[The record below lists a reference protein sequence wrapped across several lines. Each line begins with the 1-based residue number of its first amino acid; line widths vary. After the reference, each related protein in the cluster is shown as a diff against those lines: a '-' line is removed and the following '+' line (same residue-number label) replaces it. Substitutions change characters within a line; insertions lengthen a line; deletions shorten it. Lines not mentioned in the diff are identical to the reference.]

1 MADEKVKITQ
11 LPLIQDAESGLLL
24 TNKGGIDYQTPV
36 NQLVLIKNNLSD
48 IDPSVS
54 RSNLNVYSKDETLS
68 LTGGSMQAFSSEA
81 EGVSSTTDGQ
91 YFMVPSGGG
100 GVKYYKNNSGT
111 AVLVGTVIGPSS
123 IIGTIR
129 EYPDYES
136 AQNDINTGLIPD
148 GLPLW
153 VNSEDGTLIADEY
166 INNGGTL
173 IQTGRQMPSQLSVDA
188 IIHELIDPGVN
199 LFNQTTVTRGY
210 YLFEGTGVPT
220 ANPDYCYS
228 ERIGI
233 VGDAPYTTRIS
244 TRVATFFDA
253 DGIYLSDVSN
263 VTSFTAPASAA
274 FVVVSVLISN
284 LDVFQLNFGV
294 GQMPYTSYKSII
306 SPVINGAA
314 TNGYVALGFAHGKNF
329 FNPSLVFDGR
339 HLSSTGTITNDSD
352 TSMSVSGYMKIDAT
366 KSYCSNQQ
374 WRAAAYYD
382 AKGRFISLQTVD
394 GYGAKPINALVIP
407 SGAEFMRIEVPTLVV
422 PAMMIEENSLATE
435 FEPFRQVAPD
445 AFDGVQ
451 VTFAEEPEETI
462 LFGPGVNLFNK
473 KAASFGY
480 INEWGSVY
488 PVKGSSGSGYV
499 YSDYIRVT
507 PATKYKA
514 SSQLR
519 FVAFYNTDK
528 QYISTVS
535 LVTEF
540 TPPANSAYARITLAQ
555 NVMET
560 MFLSEGDYLAP
571 RADYQHLMETVA
583 TDGSALR
590 IPGEMVLADNLD
602 IDFVQHGLLVSG
614 KNRYNK
620 NTRKS
625 GYIDE
630 QGVIHEPDSRYYYSD
645 FIPVTPGAKYA
656 FNSDSRFVAFYARN
670 KGFISSLSD
679 TGQHI
684 RVITTPADCY
694 FVRITTSV
702 AISDTFQMEAGEVS
716 TTYEPFA
723 YSLLSTMP
731 DGTPV
736 TGGGAAPED
745 ATVPDSYGLQRL
757 RETHMRLNKL
767 TYGGNVQ
774 FSWAMIGDSY
784 TRGQVRYALKCA
796 QKLWHLYNGT
806 APVVSVPPIGFG
818 YRSFG
823 YDQYGDNTDIIGTE
837 ITQTGFAC
845 QYNTGFGLDI
855 SSVSSATVGAT
866 ISWTDD
872 FSLGFAY
879 TLYAGGGSGVISYNA
894 PGMSAPVEIDLS
906 TYPVAVQMIPM
917 SEMPTTGSGTVTI
930 TVISGSVVLYG
941 VRIQKE
947 TQPGVIV
954 HKLGGSGS
962 HTNNWV
968 NADATRWET
977 AFTTLKANLAT
988 IMLGTNDQ
996 GIKLAPETFK
1006 SNLLTM
1012 INRIRTASPTTDIML
1027 ICPAENNR
1035 PGGNA
1040 IPMSSYAR
1048 KMYELALEQDVAFLN
1063 LQSSFGVNPADYAYG
1078 SARPWMVSDG
1088 LHPDPDTGG
1097 YAIAAALMRALSLP
1111 MA

>member
-1 MADEKVKITQ
+1 M
-11 LPLIQDAESGLLL
+11 
-24 TNKGGIDYQTPV
+24 V
-36 NQLVLIKNNLSD
+36 N
-48 IDPSVS
+48 
-54 RSNLNVYSKDETLS
+54 RY
-68 LTGGSMQAFSSEA
+68 
-81 EGVSSTTDGQ
+81 
-91 YFMVPSGGG
+91 
-100 GVKYYKNNSGT
+100 
-111 AVLVGTVIGPSS
+111 
-123 IIGTIR
+123 
-129 EYPDYES
+129 
-136 AQNDINTGLIPD
+136 NTGNPRPSNSMKDLNDNALAYDDFMLSEEGTFVDRLGNKIPTLKGLSEIMSQAGESVVENTRQNLIP
-148 GLPLW
+148 L
-153 VNSEDGTLIADEY
+153 SRQYMTLADAQADIANIPEGSATYYRSPDDSALAIEV

-173 IQTGRQMPSQLSVDA
+173 TPTGRQMPSQRTVEA
-188 IIHELIDPGVN
+188 IIPELIDPGVN
-199 LFNQTTVTRGY
+199 LFNKNTVTRGY

-220 ANPDYCYS
+220 ANTDYCYS

-253 DGIYLSDVSN
+253 DGMYLSDVSN

-306 SPVINGAA
+306 SPVINGAV

-382 AKGRFISLQTVD
+382 AKARFISLQTVD

-407 SGAEFMRIEVPTLVV
+407 SSAVFMRIEVPTLVV
-422 PAMMIEENSLATE
+422 PATMIEENSLATE

-445 AFDGVQ
+445 TFDGVQ

-488 PVKGSSGSGYV
+488 PVQGSSGSGYV

-514 SSQLR
+514 SAQLR

-535 LVTEF
+535 LVNEF

-571 RADYQHLMETVA
+571 RADYQHLMEPVA
-583 TDGSALR
+583 SDGSALR
-590 IPGEMVLADNLD
+590 IPGEMVLADDLD

-716 TTYEPFA
+716 TAYEPFA

-745 ATVPDSYGLQRL
+745 TTVPDSYGLERL

-823 YDQYGDNTDIIGTE
+823 YDQFGDNTDIIGTE

-894 PGMSAPVEIDLS
+894 PGMTAPVEVDLS

-917 SEMPTTGSGTVTI
+917 SAMPTAGSGTVTI

-1078 SARPWMVSDG
+1078 SARPWMVADG

-1097 YAIAAALMRALSLP
+1097 YAIAAALIKVLSLV
-1111 MA
+1111 MI

>member
-1 MADEKVKITQ
+1 MKDLNDNALAYDDFMLSEEGTFVDRLGNKIPTLKGLSEIMSQ
-11 LPLIQDAESGLLL
+11 AGESVVEN
-24 TNKGGIDYQTPV
+24 T
-36 NQLVLIKNNLSD
+36 
-48 IDPSVS
+48 
-54 RSNLNVYSKDETLS
+54 R
-68 LTGGSMQAFSSEA
+68 
-81 EGVSSTTDGQ
+81 
-91 YFMVPSGGG
+91 
-100 GVKYYKNNSGT
+100 
-111 AVLVGTVIGPSS
+111 
-123 IIGTIR
+123 
-129 EYPDYES
+129 
-136 AQNDINTGLIPD
+136 QNLIP
-148 GLPLW
+148 L
-153 VNSEDGTLIADEY
+153 SRQYMTLADAQADIANIPEGSATYYRSPDDSALAIEV

-173 IQTGRQMPSQLSVDA
+173 TPTGRQMPSQRTVEA
-188 IIHELIDPGVN
+188 IIPELIDPGVN
-199 LFNQTTVTRGY
+199 LFNKNTVTPGY

-228 ERIGI
+228 ERIRI
-233 VGDAPYTTRIS
+233 VGDAPYTTRIN

-253 DGIYLSDVSN
+253 DGMYLSDVSS

-284 LDVFQLNFGV
+284 LDVFQLNAGV
-294 GQMPYTSYKSII
+294 GQMPYTNYESIV

-352 TSMSVSGYMKIDAT
+352 TSMSVSGYMKINAT

-407 SGAEFMRIEVPTLVV
+407 SGAAFMRIEVPTLVV

-528 QYISTVS
+528 HYISTVS

-745 ATVPDSYGLQRL
+745 ATVPDSYGLERL

-968 NADATRWET
+968 NADETRWET

-1078 SARPWMVSDG
+1078 SARPWMVADG

-1097 YAIAAALMRALSLP
+1097 YAIAAALIKVLSLV
-1111 MA
+1111 MI

>member
-1 MADEKVKITQ
+1 MSNRYNTGNPRPSNSMKDLNDNALAYDDFMLSEEGTFVDRLGNRVPTLKGLSEIMSQAGESVVEKTRQNLIPLSRQYMTLADAQADITNI
-11 LPLIQDAESGLLL
+11 PAGSATYYRSPDESSLAIEVI
-24 TNKGGIDYQTPV
+24 NKGGMLTP
-36 NQLVLIKNNLSD
+36 
-48 IDPSVS
+48 
-54 RSNLNVYSKDETLS
+54 
-68 LTGGSMQAFSSEA
+68 
-81 EGVSSTTDGQ
+81 
-91 YFMVPSGGG
+91 
-100 GVKYYKNNSGT
+100 
-111 AVLVGTVIGPSS
+111 
-123 IIGTIR
+123 
-129 EYPDYES
+129 
-136 AQNDINTGLIPD
+136 
-148 GLPLW
+148 
-153 VNSEDGTLIADEY
+153 
-166 INNGGTL
+166 
-173 IQTGRQMPSQLSVDA
+173 TGRQMPSQFTVESIVPG
-188 IIHELIDPGVN
+188 LIEPGVN
-199 LFNQTTVTRGY
+199 LFNKNTVTRGY
-210 YLFEGTGVPT
+210 YLFDGTGVPT
-220 ANPDYCYS
+220 VNPLYCYS
-228 ERIGI
+228 ERIKIIG
-233 VGDAPYTTRIS
+233 GGAYTTGVS
-244 TRVATFFDA
+244 TRVATFYDKE
-253 DGIYLSDVSN
+253 GKYLSDLIN
-263 VTSFTAPASAA
+263 VNSFTAPLGAAYFVASI
-274 FVVVSVLISN
+274 LLTN
-284 LDVFQLNFGV
+284 LDVYKLNFGA
-294 GQMPYTSYKSII
+294 GEMPYTDYQS
-306 SPVINGAA
+306 VIRYDINDTV
-314 TNGYVALGFAHGKNF
+314 TNGYVALGFKPGKNL
-329 FNPSLVFDGR
+329 FNPAMVMNGV
-339 HLSSTGTITNDSD
+339 HLSSIGTVYSD
-352 TSMSVSGYMKIDAT
+352 GDYSTSVTPYIAVTPEESLCI
-366 KSYCSNQQ
+366 NQQ
-374 WRAAAYYD
+374 WKAAAYYNS
-382 AKGRFISLQTVD
+382 KGEFISRQLID
-394 GYGAKPINALVIP
+394 GYGSKPIAAFVFP
-407 SGAEFMRIEVPTLVV
+407 EDTAYVRIEFPAQTVPITMV
-422 PAMMIEENSLATE
+422 EKNDKATE
-435 FEPFRQVAPD
+435 FEAFKLFSPD
-445 AFDGVQ
+445 NVNGDPVQFSEKNADGFSFKAG
-451 VTFAEEPEETI
+451 T
-462 LFGPGVNLFNK
+462 NLFNK
-473 KAASFGY
+473 NTAHYGY

-488 PVKGSSGSGYV
+488 PVRNASGTDYV
-499 YSDYIRVT
+499 YSEYIPVNAGVKYKSNLQMRFIAFYDASKKLLSTTSLTSEFIPAQGVEYVRVT
-507 PATKYKA
+507 IFQTNKE
-514 SSQLR
+514 S
-519 FVAFYNTDK
+519 
-528 QYISTVS
+528 
-535 LVTEF
+535 
-540 TPPANSAYARITLAQ
+540 
-555 NVMET
+555 
-560 MFLSEGDYLAP
+560 MFLAEGNYLGP
-571 RADYQHLMETVA
+571 SIGYQHQLVSVA
-583 TDGSALR
+583 SDGVPIK
-590 IPGEMVLADNLD
+590 IPGDMVLADDLD
-602 IDFVQHGLLVSG
+602 INFVQHGLLVSG
-614 KNRYNK
+614 KNLYNK

-645 FIPVTPGAKYA
+645 YIPVTPGAKYA

-684 RVITTPADCY
+684 RVITTPVDCY

-716 TTYEPFA
+716 TAYEEFT

-745 ATVPDSYGLQRL
+745 TTVPDSYGLERL

-784 TRGQVRYALKCA
+784 TRGQVRYALKCS

-866 ISWTDD
+866 ISWNDD

-894 PGMSAPVEIDLS
+894 PGMTAPVEIDLS

-917 SEMPTTGSGTVTI
+917 SAMPTAGSGTVTI

-968 NADATRWET
+968 NADETRWET

-1097 YAIAAALMRALSLP
+1097 YAIAAALMRSLSLP
-1111 MA
+1111 MV

>member
-1 MADEKVKITQ
+1 MATPLPTPTQ
-11 LPLIQDAESGLLL
+11 NP
-24 TNKGGIDYQTPV
+24 
-36 NQLVLIKNNLSD
+36 
-48 IDPSVS
+48 
-54 RSNLNVYSKDETLS
+54 
-68 LTGGSMQAFSSEA
+68 
-81 EGVSSTTDGQ
+81 
-91 YFMVPSGGG
+91 VPS
-100 GVKYYKNNSGT
+100 T
-111 AVLVGTVIGPSS
+111 DIRDAVYAGAMMDNIISSNAKTYVDRLGNERYTVEG
-123 IIGTIR
+123 IR
-129 EYPDYES
+129 
-136 AQNDINTGLIPD
+136 QNLIPLSRQYMTLADAQADIANIPAGSAVYVRSVD
-148 GLPLW
+148 GSAL
-153 VNSEDGTLIADEY
+153 ADEY

-173 IQTGRQMPSQLSVDA
+173 TPTGRQMPSQRTVDA
-188 IIHELIDPGVN
+188 IIPELIDPGVN
-199 LFNQTTVTRGY
+199 LFNKNTVTPGY

-228 ERIGI
+228 ERIRI
-233 VGDAPYTTRIS
+233 VGDAPYTTRIN

-253 DGIYLSDVSN
+253 DGMYLSDVSS

-284 LDVFQLNFGV
+284 LDVLQLNAGV
-294 GQMPYTSYKSII
+294 GQMPYTNYESIV
-306 SPVINGAA
+306 SPVINGAT

-394 GYGAKPINALVIP
+394 GYGSKTIAALVIP
-407 SGAEFMRIEVPTLVV
+407 AGAVFMRIEVPTLVV
-422 PAMMIEENSLATE
+422 PAAMIEENSLATE

-488 PVKGSSGSGYV
+488 PVQGSSGSGYV

-507 PATKYKA
+507 PGTKYKA
-514 SSQLR
+514 SAQLR
-519 FVAFYNTDK
+519 FVAFYNADA
-528 QYISTVS
+528 QYISTLS

-590 IPGEMVLADNLD
+590 IPGEMVLADGLD
-602 IDFVQHGLLVSG
+602 INFVQQGLLVSG
-614 KNRYNK
+614 KNLYNK

-645 FIPVTPGAKYA
+645 FIPVVPGEKYA
-656 FNSDSRFVAFYARN
+656 FNSDSRFVAFYAQN
-670 KGFISSLSD
+670 KAFINAIAD

-684 RVITTPADCY
+684 RVITAPADCY

-736 TGGGAAPED
+736 TGGGSQPEIV
-745 ATVPDSYGLQRL
+745 TVPDSYGLERL

-823 YDQYGDNTDIIGTE
+823 YDQFGDNTDIIGTE

-879 TLYAGGGSGVISYNA
+879 TLYAGGGSGVISYNS
-894 PGMSAPVEIDLS
+894 PGMTAPVEVDLS

-917 SEMPTTGSGTVTI
+917 SAMPTAGSGTVTI

-996 GIKLAPETFK
+996 GVKITPETFK

-1078 SARPWMVSDG
+1078 SARPWMVADG

-1097 YAIAAALMRALSLP
+1097 YAIASALVRALSLP
-1111 MA
+1111 MV